1 MLSENVMHWLQ
12 DNAVPVGSYAMF
24 GEGADIDYLVTWEQF
39 QHLHSAYE
47 LLLNQDALK
56 DIGGSLI
63 GEQYTFKYDYNGVV
77 INIITR
83 DAGSDFQAFA
93 ITQTMFEAAIAMHGT
108 FADCVRPK
116 SKRVELYAL
125 IRAWLE
131 ENLQQQEQEVLDTID
146 DLPF

>member
-1 MLSENVMHWLQ
+1 MLSDNVMHWLQ

-39 QHLHSAYE
+39 QQLQNTYE
-47 LLLNQDALK
+47 MPNQDMLK
-56 DIGGSLI
+56 AIDSSLI

-77 INIITR
+77 INIIAR
-83 DAGSDFQAFA
+83 YVGSDFQAFA
-93 ITQTMFEAAIAMHGT
+93 ITQTMFGAAIAMHGA

-131 ENLQQQEQEVLDTID
+131 ENLQQQEQEVLDTND